1 MFIRIRERVCA
12 MGDDTLSSIMMAR
25 GDNRDRE
32 LLIPVAHSPTSS
44 GDDDETSKPSSP
56 TVASSH
62 LSNREV
68 YFSL

>member
-1 MFIRIRERVCA
+1 
-12 MGDDTLSSIMMAR
+12 MGDDRLSSIMMAR

-32 LLIPVAHSPTSS
+32 LLIPVVHSPPSTSS
-44 GDDDETSKPSSP
+44 GDDDESSKPSSP

-62 LSNREV
+62 LSGREV

>member
-1 MFIRIRERVCA
+1 
-12 MGDDTLSSIMMAR
+12 MGDDRLSSIMMAR

-32 LLIPVAHSPTSS
+32 LLIPVAHSPPSTSS
-44 GDDDETSKPSSP
+44 GDDDESSKPSSP

-62 LSNREV
+62 LSGREV